1 MRKIRMEKI
10 AEAIRLHFKLDLSVR
25 QTSNALNIARSSVGD
40 YCQKFKS
47 LNLDVDNF
55 LKLSVEKQEELLFP
69 KALNIS
75 QLDNK
80 KVLPDCNYLHNELK
94 KRKKTGVTLA
104 LLHEEYKESN
114 PNRYYSYTQFREHYK
129 RYVNTI
135 NPSMKQTHLVGEK
148 MFVDYSGLT
157 VPIINKKTGEIVK
170 AQIFVAVLGASGY
183 TFVDASY
190 SQQQKDFIN
199 SHVKAYEFFQGCPRV
214 VVPDNLKSAVISNNK
229 KGIVINES
237 YAALARYYNMAV
249 EPARPYKPK
258 DKAKAE
264 QGVLGIQR
272 WIIASLRYQRF
283 FSVDELND
291 AISILLDKYN
301 AKIVKKFNKSRL
313 ELFNELDLPNLQALP
328 KQRYIY
334 KEYKEATVNVGYHVS
349 LDKCEYSVPFEY
361 LSKKVQL
368 RYSNS
373 SVEIYYKDN
382 LIATHPKLHFAGSNS
397 TKVEHMPKSH
407 QYQSLKTN
415 PGSFLNWANNIG
427 TNTVYWVK
435 KELKSV
441 KHPPNVYNKLN
452 AVLSMSKIYGKQELD
467 LALHYALQNSLSK
480 TSSIKSILDKKLYL
494 QKELSDTHSYV
505 VVNNHENLRGNIYH

>member
-237 YAALARYYNMAV
+237 YAALARYYNMVV

-452 AVLSMSKIYGKQELD
+452 AVLSLSKIHGKKELD